1 MKERGDLTV
10 TWSRAAKSFSSTVQ
24 MSRPM
29 SGIAIIGSAVTADL
43 SSLPVT
49 CVSVLFFLFFA
60 FPTHLRY
67 LSEGWR
73 MLYTRWEDSSTSYKF
88 KGSLNLLV
96 SLIQR
101 THTHTWESVFFPEMT
116 SFNRAFPVK
125 RKKWKWKARCDS
137 RLSFDVHRWSLTDR
151 FWMN

>member
-1 MKERGDLTV
+1 MIP
-10 TWSRAAKSFSSTVQ
+10 SSKKLQFYSPNVQ
-24 MSRPM
+24 TDVGNCNHRLCCYCWPLC
-29 SGIAIIGSAVTADL
+29 ILSASDACVCTL
-43 SSLPVT
+43 LP
-49 CVSVLFFLFFA
+49 LLA